1 MKKKL
6 SIEERRQM
14 ARERKSKIMTL
25 AHKLKD
31 DEGLTLSN
39 ALKLAHM
46 TAELLYWLRKG
57 KVYFP
62 YFKNTKEPPYYEERF
77 AVGTLCEKSDAFF
90 EQYIN
95 HYRSL
100 CPHFDENSSISE
112 NGYIGRISYW
122 DIDRRGWRTCKV
134 ANLLGITSVVIK
146 INKFVQS
153 R

>member
-6 SIEERRQM
+6 TIEERRQM

-57 KVYFP
+57 KVYFA
-62 YFKNTKEPPYYEERF
+62 YFKKTKEPPYYEDRR

-90 EQYIN
+90 KQYLD
-95 HYRSL
+95 HKRSL
-100 CPHFDENSSISE
+100 DPNFDDNSSLSD
-112 NGYIGRISYW
+112 NGYNGRINYW
-122 DIDRRGWRTCKV
+122 DCDKNGWRTCKV
-134 ANLLGITSVVIK
+134 ANLFGVTAVTIVIK
-146 INKFVQS
+146 KCIQF

>member
-25 AHKLKD
+25 AHQLKN
-31 DEGLTLSN
+31 DEGLTMSN

-57 KVYFP
+57 KVYFS
-62 YFKNTKEPPYYEERF
+62 YFKNTKEPPYYEDRR
-77 AVGTLCEKSDAFF
+77 AVGTLCEKSDARFKK
-90 EQYIN
+90 YLD
-95 HYRSL
+95 HKRSL
-100 CPHFDENSSISE
+100 KLCDDDLFIFD
-112 NGYIGRISYW
+112 NGFNGLINYW
-122 DIDRRGWRTCKV
+122 DCEKQGWRTCKV
-134 ANLLGITSVVIK
+134 ANLLGIYAVSIK
-146 INKFVQS
+146 INKFVKS

>member
-14 ARERKSKIMTL
+14 ARERRSKIMTL
-25 AHKLKD
+25 AHQLKD

-57 KVYFP
+57 KVYFA
-62 YFKNTKEPPYYEERF
+62 YFKKTKEPPYYEGRP
-77 AVGTLCEKSDAFF
+77 AIGTLCEKSSVFF
-90 EQYIN
+90 KEYIDHN
-95 HYRSL
+95 RSL
-100 CPHFDENSSISE
+100 NPHFDENSTHSE
-112 NGYIGRISYW
+112 NGYNGRISYW
-122 DIDRRGWRTCKV
+122 DIDRKGWRTCKV
-134 ANLLGITSVVIK
+134 ADLLGIYAVTIV
-146 INKFVQS
+146 INKFVKS

>member
-14 ARERKSKIMTL
+14 ARERRSKIMKL
-25 AHKLKD
+25 AHQLKN
-31 DEGLTLSN
+31 DEGITLSN

-90 EQYIN
+90 NEYLERK
-95 HYRSL
+95 RSL
-100 CPHFDENSSISE
+100 NPHFDDNSSLSE
-112 NGYIGRISYW
+112 NGYNGRISYW

-134 ANLLGITSVVIK
+134 ANLLGITAATIVIS
-146 INKFVQS
+146 KFIQS

>member
-62 YFKNTKEPPYYEERF
+62 YFKNTKEPPYYEERY

-90 EQYIN
+90 KQYLD
-95 HYRSL
+95 HKRSL
-100 CPHFDENSSISE
+100 NLCDDDLFIFD
-112 NGYIGRISYW
+112 NGYNGRINYW
-122 DIDRRGWRTCKV
+122 DCKRNSWRTCKV